1 MSSPQPTGFRSLLRL
16 EAKSAVIYT
25 GAVFV
30 QDAVRFLV
38 VPLFWTK
45 LEPRDYGF
53 LAVNEIIAGI
63 LTFVVGLGLD
73 QSLTRFYHEWS
84 DAEKA
89 RQTGTLWI
97 ANWTSTLLLM
107 ALAYALLRPCSAYLF
122 PEVPFDPVISL
133 GLLSTALTSLVTIV
147 AATLRIQ
154 QRAWLFAVT
163 SLLSSLL
170 VLGLS
175 VWFVYVLNRGL
186 LGLLTA
192 YVIGG
197 LINTVLWVGIML
209 RLSRPCF
216 DTTHLREYL
225 RFSLP
230 QVPAA
235 ALAVLSHAIDR
246 FLLQRYASVETL
258 GIYAISAKFAGLVSQ
273 AYVALKMSYVPFL
286 ASAAAKG
293 REFAQSMISRMA
305 LMYLAPLALLG
316 LVLGVFTKDF
326 VLFVGRPQYFPVV
339 DWVPLLVVPSLLNT
353 LPVLF
358 APGLFIAKRSDLMW
372 IRSAVQLGACAAAAI
387 LLIPRFQLGGVV
399 AARYVTA
406 IAYVAVSIYL
416 SQLTFRIPFDW
427 LRVAGVLLVL
437 GLGLFAGTSW
447 NIEGQGLGFSLRLL
461 VLAGFTA
468 GLVHVVAG
476 PAGWAE
482 FHRMARSI
490 VRR

>member
-1 MSSPQPTGFRSLLRL
+1 
-16 EAKSAVIYT
+16 
-25 GAVFV
+25 
-30 QDAVRFLV
+30 
-38 VPLFWTK
+38 
-45 LEPRDYGF
+45 
-53 LAVNEIIAGI
+53 
-63 LTFVVGLGLD
+63 
-73 QSLTRFYHEWS
+73 
-84 DAEKA
+84 
-89 RQTGTLWI
+89 
-97 ANWTSTLLLM
+97 
-107 ALAYALLRPCSAYLF
+107 
-122 PEVPFDPVISL
+122 
-133 GLLSTALTSLVTIV
+133 
-147 AATLRIQ
+147 
-154 QRAWLFAVT
+154 
-163 SLLSSLL
+163 
-170 VLGLS
+170 
-175 VWFVYVLNRGL
+175 
-186 LGLLTA
+186 
-192 YVIGG
+192 
-197 LINTVLWVGIML
+197 
-209 RLSRPCF
+209 
-216 DTTHLREYL
+216 
-225 RFSLP
+225 
-230 QVPAA
+230 
-235 ALAVLSHAIDR
+235 
-246 FLLQRYASVETL
+246 
-258 GIYAISAKFAGLVSQ
+258 
-273 AYVALKMSYVPFL
+273 MSYVPFL